1 MSELELILLI
11 FRQICFGSLISGFII
26 FFLTLFLQGSHI
38 FDHDYDLNHDIDHD
52 LTVES
57 DLTVG
62 VDKDIHVGI
71 DKDINVG
78 VDKDLDFHDQQ
89 IDVDTPAP
97 LMLILGTF
105 MITFGGTGTFLLNN
119 SFVNPLLSLLIT
131 VVSPFLVTIG
141 VAKLWARIAVED
153 TYQTALETIRVD
165 DEVKT
170 LTTVDSQGGL
180 VRVETSSIHG
190 PIKLAAKTRYGA
202 IPKDMPAYVVEV
214 KGTILIIDEWPTHDG
229 KEKSI
234 PEGKITWE

>member
-1 MSELELILLI
+1 MNELDLLLLIL
-11 FRQICFGSLISGFII
+11 RQICLGSLISGFII
-26 FFLTLFLQGSHI
+26 FFLTLFIQGSHI
-38 FDHDYDLNHDIDHD
+38 FDHDYDLNHDFDHD

-57 DLTVG
+57 DITAGL
-62 VDKDIHVGI
+62 DKDIHVGI

-78 VDKDLDFHDQQ
+78 VDKDLDLHDHQ

-119 SFVNPLLSLLIT
+119 SVVNPLISILIT
-131 VVSPFLVTIG
+131 IVSPFLVTIG
-141 VAKLWARIAVED
+141 VSKLWARIAVED
-153 TYQTALETIRVD
+153 TYQTALETVKVD

-170 LTTVDSQGGL
+170 LTTVDTQGGL
-180 VRVETSSIHG
+180 VRVETPSIHG
-190 PIKLAAKTRYGA
+190 PIKLAAKTRFGA

-214 KGTILIIDEWPTHDG
+214 KGTLLIIDEWPTQDG
-229 KEKSI
+229 KEKLI